1 MQITIK
7 SCTRFIMLA
16 VLLLI
21 PVQGFAAMPQ
31 MGISG
36 ITCHC
41 FTNMSYD
48 PEQPTLAD
56 PYFLANAQ
64 NSFFAAAF
72 KVEKREI
79 VVKKQKGVSA
89 EDLWASYWLAAKS
102 GRDANAL
109 LKERPEQG
117 SWKKV
122 AAGLSIPAG
131 ALGPKVADALKRN
144 APDQQIAQAV
154 LDQLLVRTRFHT
166 EGDLGALRKAGAGN
180 QELVLSALL
189 ASKIRQPALQLY
201 RDVKKGSASWGS
213 LLQRAKIEPGEIQ
226 SEVTALV
233 RLTGDP
239 LK

>member
-1 MQITIK
+1 MQIKIY
-7 SCTRFIMLA
+7 SITRLA
-16 VLLLI
+16 LLAALLLI
-21 PVQGFAAMPQ
+21 PVQKVAAMPP
-31 MGISG
+31 MEMSG

-41 FTNMSYD
+41 FTDRSYD
-48 PEQPTLAD
+48 PERPTLAD

-79 VVKKQKGVSA
+79 VIKKQKGVSA
-89 EDLWASYWLAAKS
+89 EDLWASHWLAVKS
-102 GRDANAL
+102 GRDAEVL
-109 LKERPEQG
+109 LKERPAKG
-117 SWKKV
+117 SWRQV
-122 AAGLSIPAG
+122 AAGLSLPA
-131 ALGPKVADALKRN
+131 AKLGPKVADALKRN
-144 APDQQIAQAV
+144 GSDQQIAQAV

-166 EGDLGALRKAGAGN
+166 EADLGALRKAGAGN
-180 QELVLSALL
+180 QEVVLSALL

-201 RDVKKGSASWGS
+201 KDVKNGSASWGS

-233 RLTGDP
+233 RLSGDP